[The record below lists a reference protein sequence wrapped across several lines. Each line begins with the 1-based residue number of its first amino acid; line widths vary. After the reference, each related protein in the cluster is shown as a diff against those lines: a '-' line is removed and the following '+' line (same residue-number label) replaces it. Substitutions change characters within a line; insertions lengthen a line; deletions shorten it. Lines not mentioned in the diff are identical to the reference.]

1 MRLLRFLIVIVYLS
15 APTLSYSEDLTQTKK
30 EAIKELLQV
39 TGAVK
44 IAELFGN
51 AATQQWIQV
60 YKTTKP
66 DIDPI
71 AFNIIKEEVDA
82 LIHEELVIKESLYPY
97 FYPIYHKYLTLGE
110 IKGLIQF
117 YKTPLGKKTIA
128 VMPQMTQE
136 GMKAC
141 QVWAQ
146 AIIGPKLNQR
156 ISDRFQKEG
165 IKIDK

>member
-1 MRLLRFLIVIVYLS
+1 MRPLRFFIVIAYLS
-15 APTLSYSEDLTQTKK
+15 APALSYSEDLTQAKK
-30 EAIKELLQV
+30 EAIKELLQI
-39 TGAVK
+39 TGIVN
-44 IAELFGN
+44 IANLFSN
-51 AATQQWIQV
+51 AITKQMIQI

-66 DIDPI
+66 DIDPR
-71 AFNIIKEEVDA
+71 AFDIIKEEVDA
-82 LIHEELVIKESLYPY
+82 FIHEELVIKESFYPY

-128 VMPQMTQE
+128 VLPQMTQE
-136 GMKAC
+136 GMKAG

-146 AIIGPKLNQR
+146 AIMDPNFSQR

>member
-15 APTLSYSEDLTQTKK
+15 APTLSYSEDLTQAKK
-30 EAIKELLQV
+30 EAIKELLQI
-39 TGAVK
+39 TGSVK

-51 AATQQWIQV
+51 VATQQLIQV

-82 LIHEELVIKESLYPY
+82 LIHEELVIKESFYSY
-97 FYPIYHKYLTLGE
+97 MYPIYHKYLTLGE

-117 YKTPLGKKTIA
+117 YKTPLGSKVI
-128 VMPQMTQE
+128 VVLPQMTQE
-136 GMKAC
+136 GMNAG
-141 QVWAQ
+141 QVWGK
-146 AIIGPKLNQR
+146 AIFNPEFKQR
-156 ISDRFQKEG
+156 ISNRFQKEG
-165 IKIDK
+165 IEIDK